1 MNGKLLFS
9 LAGSILLAG
18 CATQTLPGSIAE
30 GLSGY
35 TYIPLDPFAVKT
47 VLGDSCK
54 EGETDNGSLLNSFP
68 DNAVRMLI
76 EQVDAGTTLA
86 YGPVKTSARGAKYRV
101 TVDYI
106 NADTV
111 NERFFIGAYTVDA
124 MGNKQEVNLAMPK
137 IDRDK
142 IIYTVERAK
151 DRDGDYR
158 GPGLFNIPIYIG
170 VGLRITAN
178 ITDLSGNSNVSGI
191 GVLGVEAD
199 AKNIRGDLVVQTLGI
214 NGKSISAA
222 LPIQNEL
229 NRTTAQNAIVSVAS
243 IKALLHSDETIV
255 WPRVVGLYLPLPG
268 DKALVNALISELS
281 KQRVEWPRP
290 CAPRNAKLIPAP
302 SASAPRS

>member
-1 MNGKLLFS
+1 MLKNPFVLFCV
-9 LAGSILLAG
+9 LALNG
-18 CATQTLPGSIAE
+18 CASNTPIPKSLGE

-47 VLGDSCK
+47 VPGDSCL
-54 EGETDNGSLLNSFP
+54 ETKAANGDHLLNSFP
-68 DNAVRMLI
+68 DNAVRMLV
-76 EQVDAGTTLA
+76 EQVDAGVTTS
-86 YGPVKTSARGAKYRV
+86 YGLIKASSKGAKYRV

-111 NERFFIGAYTVDA
+111 NERFYISAYWITPD
-124 MGNKQEVNLAMPK
+124 GGEKDVNLNAPGVPRE
-137 IDRDK
+137 ILN
-142 IIYTVERAK
+142 
-151 DRDGDYR
+151 YR
-158 GPGLFNIPIYIG
+158 VKRRSLHEMDASKAAAAGPGEYNIPIYIG

-178 ITDLSGNSNVSGI
+178 ITDLSGNANVSGI

-199 AKNIRGDLVVQTLGI
+199 AKNVRGDLVVQTLGI

-243 IKALLHSDETIV
+243 IKALLYAGETIV

-268 DKALVNALISELS
+268 DKALVNAIISELS
-281 KQRVEWPRP
+281 KERVSWSRP
-290 CAPRNAKLIPAP
+290 CSEAKKLP
-302 SASAPRS
+302 